1 MTEEI
6 GFELERQRESW
17 FGSWLRWCP
26 TSLSLLREAEKTL
39 LSNLKSSYRGQYV
52 NVGCAVGNAESHIWT
67 ISLNRDSKN
76 VPLVLLHGFGS
87 GVGLWCLNLDSLSA
101 DRPVY
106 AMDIIGFGRSSRPS
120 FTKDPLE
127 AEREFITTI
136 ELWQEKLALDKFIL
150 LGHSFGGFLAASY
163 AIKHPE
169 RIHHLIL
176 ADPWGFPERPL
187 DVAERYK
194 FPFWVKAIGAVLQ
207 PFNPLFIV
215 RTAGPWG
222 PKLLQKARP
231 DLSRKFSGMVA
242 DTEEVIPNYL
252 YHCNAQNPS
261 GESAFHT
268 LMAGFGWAKY
278 PMIQRIDSLRKGMPM
293 TLIYGSRS
301 WVDHDPGFQIKYMR
315 KDSYVDVQVIL
326 GAGHHVYADR
336 AEVFNNLVNNI
347 GKHVDNGTLPK
358 LNPDAPR
365 RNSEDSHGDAGVT
378 LINMINVRNDDIRDE
393 STVQADTNVSA
404 EEDLD

>member
-6 GFELERQRESW
+6 GFELERQQESW

-26 TSLSLLREAEKTL
+26 TSLSLLREAEKAV
-39 LSNLKSSYRGQYV
+39 LSNLKGSYRGHYV
-52 NVGCAVGNAESHIWT
+52 NVGCAIDKTESHIWT
-67 ISLNRDSKN
+67 VSFNEESDN

-87 GVGLWCLNLDSLSA
+87 GVGLWCLNFDSLSA
-101 DRPVY
+101 SRPVY
-106 AMDIIGFGRSSRPS
+106 AIDIIGFGRSSRPT

-127 AEREFITTI
+127 AEREFITSI
-136 ELWQEKLALDKFIL
+136 ELWRQKLALEQFIL
-150 LGHSFGGFLAASY
+150 VGHSFGGFLAASY

-169 RIHHLIL
+169 RIRHLIL

-194 FPFWVKAIGAVLQ
+194 FPFWVKAVGAILQ
-207 PFNPLFIV
+207 PFNPLFVV

-231 DLSRKFSGMVA
+231 DLIRKFSGMVKDA
-242 DTEEVIPNYL
+242 EEVIPSYL

-278 PMIQRIDSLRKGMPM
+278 PMIQRMDSLRKGMPM

-301 WVDHDPGFQIKYMR
+301 WVDRDPGFQIKYMR
-315 KDSYVDVQVIL
+315 NDSYVNVQVIP
-326 GAGHHVYADR
+326 GAGHHVYADK
-336 AEVFNNLVNNI
+336 AEIFNNLINNI
-347 GKHVDNGTLPK
+347 GKHVDDGTLPA
-358 LNPDAPR
+358 LAPDLPTE
-365 RNSEDSHGDAGVT
+365 NTEENQDDVGMSFSK
-378 LINMINVRNDDIRDE
+378 IINVRNDNLRDE
-393 STVQADTNVSA
+393 TTVQVDMNVSA
-404 EEDLD
+404 EELD